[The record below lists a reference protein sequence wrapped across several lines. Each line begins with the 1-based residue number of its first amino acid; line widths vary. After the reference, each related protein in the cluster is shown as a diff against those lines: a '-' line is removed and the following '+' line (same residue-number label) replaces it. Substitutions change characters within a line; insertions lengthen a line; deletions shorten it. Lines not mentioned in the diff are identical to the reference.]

1 MGEILLPAVSSAIIT
16 FGRMHMKKT
25 GKKSFKRLIEDNLL
39 KIIIG
44 ALILIV
50 ALVIVSKFVG
60 GNDEYVVTADGHVHA
75 ADGTHIGVVDE
86 NGNIV
91 PEITEEVTDET
102 AVDNTE
108 SAETAEVTEDATEAA
123 EETTEEA
130 TEDAAE
136 ESTEETEE

>member
-1 MGEILLPAVSSAIIT
+1 
-16 FGRMHMKKT
+16 MKKT
-25 GKKSFKRLIEDNLL
+25 GKKSFKRFLEDNLL

-60 GNDEYVVTADGHVHA
+60 GNDDYVVTADGHVHA

-91 PEITEEVTDET
+91 PEI
-102 AVDNTE
+102 
-108 SAETAEVTEDATEAA
+108 AEEVTEDAAEAEPAEETA
-123 EETTEEA
+123 EETTEETA
-130 TEDAAE
+130 EETPAEEPAKEEAPAEETTEDAE
-136 ESTEETEE
+136 